1 MLLFWTFHHLKP
13 FYNGSECQSV
23 ISLSAQGICN
33 CKFPIEFPQSFI
45 CFSDIYRRSKHTTV
59 AYKDAIY
66 VFGGDNGKSMLN
78 DLIRFDVKDKSWGRA
93 CVTLMKPAPR
103 YHHSA
108 VVHGSSMYIFG
119 GYTGDI
125 HSNSNLTNK
134 NDLFEYNF
142 QSAQWSE
149 WKFTGR

>member
-1 MLLFWTFHHLKP
+1 MS
-13 FYNGSECQSV
+13 Y
-23 ISLSAQGICN
+23 
-33 CKFPIEFPQSFI
+33 
-45 CFSDIYRRSKHTTV
+45 IYRRSKHTTV